1 MSVKYHVWQK
11 YFIGFLTVAVLVLLF
26 VNVFGYYYQRNR
38 LLERQKQILY
48 QEVRLISD
56 EYQEDY
62 VENGVSREAFVQQLR
77 MAAVLLDARIWLTD
91 RTGTLLADTADDGSV
106 APAVGGEQADG
117 ERADGAQEEP
127 AAGVN
132 LAELQTGLLEQVY
145 VEDLELKALTDE
157 PMLAVVE
164 PMLSGIQLRG
174 YLIFAQPMG
183 RVLAEVDR
191 LMFLSNM
198 IAGLVLLC
206 FAGLLSWFAYYH
218 ESNLRRLRKAAVA
231 YADGD
236 FSYEMKPGANDAY
249 RELGNSIH
257 YLAEQHANLVNYQ
270 KNFIANISHDFRSPL
285 TSIKGYAEAMKDGTI
300 PYEIQ
305 GKYLDIIL
313 FETDRLSNLTNDL
326 LDLSNFE
333 NKGVRLECSKFDI
346 TKMLKQSAM
355 TFEGKCSQKN
365 LRIRL
370 IFAENEMMVYAD
382 RGKIQQVVH
391 NLIDNAIKFSHTD
404 STIEVTVM
412 EQREKILVSV
422 KDHGIG
428 IPKESISK
436 VWERFYKTDL
446 SRGKDKKGTGLG
458 LSITKQI
465 IAAHNENI
473 KVVSTEGVGTEFIFS
488 LAKAE

>member
-1 MSVKYHVWQK
+1 MKYRIWQK
-11 YFIGFLTVAVLVLLF
+11 YLIGFLTVGVLVMLF
-26 VNVFGYYYQRNR
+26 VNAFGYYYHRNQ
-38 LLERQKQILY
+38 LFERHKQVLY
-48 QEVRLISD
+48 QEVRLIAD

-62 VENGVSREAFVQQLR
+62 VENGVSREAFVQQLK
-77 MAAVLLDARIWLTD
+77 MVAVLLDARIWLAD
-91 RTGTLLADTADDGSV
+91 REGNLLADTQTYEPRKHAEG
-106 APAVGGEQADG
+106 ATDG
-117 ERADGAQEEP
+117 EAQEAE
-127 AAGVN
+127 VN
-132 LAELQTGLLEQVY
+132 LAELHRGLLEEVY
-145 VEDLELKALTDE
+145 VENLEFKGLTDG

-164 PMLSGIQLRG
+164 PMLSGIQVRG
-174 YLIFAQPMG
+174 YLVFAQPMEL
-183 RVLAEVDR
+183 VLSEVNR
-191 LMFLSNM
+191 QMFWNNL
-198 IAGLVLLC
+198 IAGIVLLC
-206 FAGLLSWFAYYH
+206 FAVLLSWLVHYH
-218 ESNLRRLRKAAVA
+218 ESNLRRLQKAAVA
-231 YADGD
+231 YTDGD
-236 FSYEMKPGANDAY
+236 FSYEIKSDSNDAY
-249 RELGNSIH
+249 RELGNSLH

-333 NKGVRLECSKFDI
+333 NKGVRLEYSKFDI

-370 IFAENEMMVYAD
+370 IFAETEMMVYAD

-412 EQREKILVSV
+412 EQRGKILVSV

-428 IPKESISK
+428 IPKDAISK

-473 KVVSTEGVGTEFIFS
+473 KVVSTEGVGTEFVFS

>member
-1 MSVKYHVWQK
+1 MKYHVWQK
-11 YFIGFLTVAVLVLLF
+11 YFVGFLTVAVFVLLF
-26 VNVFGYYYQRNR
+26 VNVFGYYYHRNR
-38 LLERQKQILY
+38 MLEQRKQILY

-56 EYQEDY
+56 QYQEDY

-77 MAAVLLDARIWLTD
+77 MVAVLLDARIWLTD
-91 RTGTLLADTADDGSV
+91 RTGTLLADTADEEPVS
-106 APAVGGEQADG
+106 PAAG
-117 ERADGAQEEP
+117 GAQSDGTESGPEE
-127 AAGVN
+127 GVN
-132 LAELQTGLLEQVY
+132 LAELRNGLLEQVY
-145 VEDLELKALTDE
+145 VEELELGDLTDE

-164 PMLSGIQLRG
+164 PMLSGLQLRG
-174 YLIFAQPMG
+174 YLIFAQPM
-183 RVLAEVDR
+183 RQVLSEVNR
-191 LMFLSNM
+191 LMFWNNL
-198 IAGLVLLC
+198 IAGLILLC
-206 FAGLLSWFAYYH
+206 FAALLSWFAYYH

-236 FSYEMKPGANDAY
+236 FLYEMKPGANDAY

-370 IFAENEMMVYAD
+370 IFAENEMPVYAD

-412 EQREKILVSV
+412 EQKGKILVSV